1 MSAETPDSRPRGRAL
16 ARPRPLLLG
25 FALACLAA
33 ALAVL
38 LLHGGSGAPGS
49 QRAGGC
55 SGRGAPQVVLMA
67 PTRLGPLRAAVAR
80 VLPERVGRLY
90 EEGTIV
96 GGDVFSDGA
105 PSGPAVDPAQR
116 RPGGYEM
123 RWWAPN
129 GDDLVADV
137 LVFASPQIAAQFLEL
152 ASASRCG
159 QSLPAGAAGRPPLA
173 RNLAWTNPDNAAEAD
188 VLLARGSRVYR
199 VADAPAGQVP
209 GRTPD
214 LSRALRTVDSLA
226 CLLPDA
232 HCSSVS
238 HSVPA

>member
-25 FALACLAA
+25 FAVACLAG
-33 ALAVL
+33 ALAIL
-38 LLHGGSGAPGS
+38 LAHGGSGTPAS
-49 QRAGGC
+49 QRAGEC
-55 SGRGAPQVVLMA
+55 SGRGAPQVILMA
-67 PTRLGPLRAAVAR
+67 PTQLGPLRAAVAR

-96 GGDVFSDGA
+96 SADVFSDSSPA
-105 PSGPAVDPAQR
+105 GPAVNPTQR

-137 LVFASPQIAAQFLEL
+137 LVFSSPQTAERFLEL
-152 ASASRCG
+152 ASAPRCG
-159 QSLPAGAAGRPPLA
+159 ESLPAGPAGRPPLA
-173 RNLAWTNPDNAAEAD
+173 RNLAWTNPDKAAEAD
-188 VLLARGSRVYR
+188 VLLVRGSRVYR